1 MNKCLFGKALCCSSC
16 EAGGM
21 CIKYSFMKLSFR
33 PATEEDAEE
42 LLAIYAPYVRD
53 TAISMEYDVPS
64 VEEFRRRIR
73 TVSAHF
79 PYIVA
84 CDTDGA
90 AVGYVYAH
98 KFHERIGYQFSAEMS
113 IYVKQGIH
121 GQGVGKALYGQI
133 EPKLRAMGMAVLYAS
148 ISTSPRNPDPHL
160 TDASVR
166 FHEKMGY
173 HLCGTFTHSTYKFG
187 LWYNMIYMEKALY

>member
-1 MNKCLFGKALCCSSC
+1 
-16 EAGGM
+16 
-21 CIKYSFMKLSFR
+21 MKLSFR

-42 LLAIYAPYVRD
+42 LLTIYAPYVRD

-73 TVSAHF
+73 TVSAQF

-84 CDTDGA
+84 CDTDGV

-113 IYVKQGIH
+113 IYVKQGFH
-121 GQGVGKALYGQI
+121 GQGIGKALYGQI
-133 EPKLRAMGMAVLYAS
+133 EPKLRVQIAVFSGQQGRILRPVRVIFDGQS
-148 ISTSPRNPDPHL
+148 F
-160 TDASVR
+160 SVV
-166 FHEKMGY
+166 
-173 HLCGTFTHSTYKFG
+173 
-187 LWYNMIYMEKALY
+187 